1 MAHTVHSSNPTLTK
15 ETSLPT
21 PNPESW
27 SKVAL
32 MLSATG
38 PRIPFSWKERH
49 THNAEET
56 AHAPLPKSPRIKGI
70 HEYVPRSDTTA
81 LNTESSSRDSPHSSS
96 CKESPHISLRA
107 RHLCFQVRHS
117 AGAGSSLTRARGLCC
132 HIPTVS
138 PLLRGQSWAALGSTP
153 ESGVA
158 FALLSLSSSCG
169 AGERKGLRSC

>member
-1 MAHTVHSSNPTLTK
+1 MIGFQHSESHAHLVLMAHTAHSSNPTLTK

-107 RHLCFQVRHS
+107 RHLCLQVRHS
-117 AGAGSSLTRARGLCC
+117 AGGRELSEQSSG
-132 HIPTVS
+132 
-138 PLLRGQSWAALGSTP
+138 PLLSHPYSQPPSPRTVLGCT
-153 ESGVA
+153 
-158 FALLSLSSSCG
+158 
-169 AGERKGLRSC
+169 GLHS